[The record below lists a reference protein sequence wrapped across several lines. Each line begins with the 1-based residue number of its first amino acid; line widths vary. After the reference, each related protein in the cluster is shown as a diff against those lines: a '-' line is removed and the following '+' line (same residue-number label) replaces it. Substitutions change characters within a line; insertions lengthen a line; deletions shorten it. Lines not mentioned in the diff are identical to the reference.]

1 MTSGRT
7 DAVAGVRPERL
18 VPVHLNTSGNSRG
31 ILTALSS
38 YRTPSMI
45 GQPTRMPTVCYTTDD
60 VPDGYNRRHQG
71 IAIPDRESCSTPTC
85 KRRPP

>member
-38 YRTPSMI
+38 YLTPSII
-45 GQPTRMPTVCYTTDD
+45 GRSCRNGDA
-60 VPDGYNRRHQG
+60 RR
-71 IAIPDRESCSTPTC
+71 
-85 KRRPP
+85 